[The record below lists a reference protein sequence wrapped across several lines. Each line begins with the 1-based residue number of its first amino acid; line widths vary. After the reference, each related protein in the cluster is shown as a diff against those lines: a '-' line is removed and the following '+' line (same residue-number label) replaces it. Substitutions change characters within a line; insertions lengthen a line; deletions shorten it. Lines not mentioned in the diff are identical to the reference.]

1 MRITALLLGA
11 AVFLTAAEPALSQ
24 TTVPAEM
31 TAQPMAVGV
40 VGLTHDHVGNIFNSE
55 KRGDIKIVGIAEPDR
70 ALAQKYADRYGF
82 SMDIVYPD
90 MAAMMDKTH
99 PVAVTGFDS
108 IAEHVEIVRAAAPR
122 GIHVMVEKPLAYS
135 MKDADEMYGLAKKYH
150 IQLLTNYETTWYPTL
165 GQSKA
170 MINAGQIGTLRK
182 MVFHDGHQGPAT
194 IGVSKEFLSWL
205 TDPAKNGGGA
215 IIDFGCYG
223 ANLMT
228 WLTEGQRP
236 VAVTAVTR
244 HFQPETYP
252 KVDDDATIVV
262 DYPKAQGI
270 AQASWDWP
278 VGRKDMEVYGTTGQ
292 IVTDNKHDMRV
303 WGATP
308 ESVAASTLPDRP
320 YPFDDS
326 NSYFRAVIEGR
337 VTPPPYDPS
346 SLENNMLVVE
356 ILDAARKSAATGK
369 TVKLP
374 ARP

>member
-1 MRITALLLGA
+1 MRIQALLLGA
-11 AVFLTAAEPALSQ
+11 MLFAAADPARAQSP
-24 TTVPAEM
+24 VPADM
-31 TAQPMAVGV
+31 TASPMPVGV

-55 KRGDIKIVGIAEPDR
+55 KRGDIKIVGIVEPNR

-82 SMDIVYPD
+82 SMDLVYSD
-90 MAAMMDKTH
+90 IGEMIDKTH

-108 IAEHVEIVRAAAPR
+108 IAEHVAIVRAAAPR
-122 GIHVMVEKPLAYS
+122 HVHVMVEKPLAFS
-135 MKDADEMYGLAKKYH
+135 MKDAKEMAGLARQYH

-165 GQSKA
+165 EQSKA
-170 MINAGQIGTLRK
+170 MVDAGQIGPVRK

-194 IGVSKEFLSWL
+194 IGVSPEFLSWL

-223 ANLMT
+223 ANIMT
-228 WLTEGQRP
+228 WLTAGVRP
-236 VAVTAVTR
+236 TAVTAVTR

-252 KVDDDATIVV
+252 KVDDDATIVI

-303 WGATP
+303 WGSTP
-308 ESVAASTLPDRP
+308 ESVKPSTLPDRAYP
-320 YPFDDS
+320 YDDS
-326 NSYFRAVIEGR
+326 FSYLRAVIEGR
-337 VTPPPYDPS
+337 VTPPAYDPS

-374 ARP
+374 PAA

>member
-1 MRITALLLGA
+1 MRIKALLLGA
-11 AVFLTAAEPALSQ
+11 MLFAAADPALAQS
-24 TTVPAEM
+24 TVPAAM
-31 TAQPMAVGV
+31 TASPMPVGV

-55 KRGDIKIVGIAEPDR
+55 KRGDIRIVGIVEPNR
-70 ALAQKYADRYGF
+70 ALAQTYADRYGF
-82 SMDIVYPD
+82 SMDIVYSD
-90 MAAMMDKTH
+90 IGEMIDKTH
-99 PVAVTGFDS
+99 PVAVTGFGD
-108 IAEHVEIVRAAAPR
+108 IAGHVDIVRAAAPR
-122 GIHVMVEKPLAYS
+122 HVHVMVEKPLAFS
-135 MKDADEMYGLAKKYH
+135 MKDAAEMEGLAKKYH

-165 GQSKA
+165 DQAKT
-170 MINAGQIGTLRK
+170 MIAGGDIGSVRK
-182 MVFHDGHQGPAT
+182 MVFHDGHQGPAA
-194 IGVSKEFLSWL
+194 IGVSAEFLSWL
-205 TDPAKNGGGA
+205 TDPGKNGGGA

-223 ANLMT
+223 ANIMT
-228 WLTEGQRP
+228 WLTEGVRP

-303 WGATP
+303 WGSTP
-308 ESVAASTLPDRP
+308 DSVKASTLADRP
-320 YPFDDS
+320 YPYDDS

-369 TVKLP
+369 TVKLSP
-374 ARP
+374 RP